1 MKHLTEEQL
10 IEHYYQHGAAANDHL
25 LECSNCRTEYRRLSE
40 WLNELRQVTVPEPDS
55 EFYQRLWSGIQSRLH
70 QAVPG
75 HASRPRRRWRLS
87 IAAAGAAAMLA
98 VVFYQHSEHAAA
110 KARQAGGDRVLR
122 FVLSDHLKRSH
133 LLLKELE
140 RMSPEKAGVEDERN
154 RARDLLEENRLLREA
169 ALQRGEENRA
179 AVLDDLGRT
188 LLTVANGPSRLPA
201 SDLTA
206 LQQRLQKSELS
217 RKVTVTRSQLESS
230 EEDNGSSRM
239 KKTNIG
245 LRRPL

>member
-1 MKHLTEEQL
+1 MKHLKEEQL
-10 IEHYYQHGAAANDHL
+10 VEHYYEQDAAANDHL
-25 LECSNCRTEYRRLSE
+25 LECFVCRTEYQRLSG
-40 WLNELRQVTVPEPDS
+40 WLDELRQVTVPEPGSGFDK
-55 EFYQRLWSGIQSRLH
+55 RLWSGIQRRLR
-70 QAVPG
+70 QEEPRR
-75 HASRPRRRWRLS
+75 ASGPRRRWRLS

-98 VVFYQHSEHAAA
+98 VLFYQHSEHAAA

-122 FVLSDHLKRSH
+122 FVLSDHLERSH
-133 LLLKELE
+133 LLLKDLE
-140 RMSPEKAGVEDERN
+140 RMSPGKAGVEDDRK

-169 ALQRGEENRA
+169 ALRRGEKNRA

-206 LQQRLQKSELS
+206 LQQRLHESELS
-217 RKVTVTRSQLESS
+217 RKVTIARSQLESS
-230 EEDNGSSRM
+230 ERDNGSNRM
-239 KKTNIG
+239 ENQNIG